1 MRRWRLAEQTRLGAR
16 LSARRVQPPK
26 PPPPPRRPPPGP
38 RLAPAP
44 RDRPP
49 PDLGAHGGRGGG
61 QRDGRG
67 EAEEG
72 EWTEEWP
79 LEPRSPYSASKAS
92 AELLV
97 RAFQI
102 THELPTLI
110 TRCSN
115 NIGPYQYPEKRVPLF
130 VTNAIDDLPL
140 PVYGDG
146 SQVRDHL
153 YVEDHCAA
161 IDIVLHTGRIGEAY
175 NVGGD
180 NDATGIEVVKTILDM
195 LGKPESLI
203 QYVTDRKGHDLRYAL
218 DSSKLKELGWK
229 PKYNYEEA
237 MQRTIDWYLQ
247 NEPWW
252 RSIKSGEDFRTYY
265 ARNYGKR

>member
-1 MRRWRLAEQTRLGAR
+1 M
-16 LSARRVQPPK
+16 
-26 PPPPPRRPPPGP
+26 
-38 RLAPAP
+38 
-44 RDRPP
+44 
-49 PDLGAHGGRGGG
+49 
-61 QRDGRG
+61 
-67 EAEEG
+67 
-72 EWTEEWP
+72 
-79 LEPRSPYSASKAS
+79 
-92 AELLV
+92 
-97 RAFQI
+97 
-102 THELPTLI
+102 
-110 TRCSN
+110 
-115 NIGPYQYPEKRVPLF
+115 
-130 VTNAIDDLPL
+130 TNAIDDLPL
-140 PVYGDG
+140 PIYGDG

-218 DSSKLKELGWK
+218 DSSKLG
-229 PKYNYEEA
+229 PGVEA
-237 MQRTIDWYLQ
+237 SVQLRGSHSALRLDVE